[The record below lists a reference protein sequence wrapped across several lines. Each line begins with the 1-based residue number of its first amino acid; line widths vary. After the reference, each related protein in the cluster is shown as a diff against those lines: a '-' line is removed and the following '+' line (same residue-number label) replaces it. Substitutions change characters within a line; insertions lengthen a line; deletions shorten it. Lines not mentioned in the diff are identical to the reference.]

1 MTGHGYRVEI
11 NRETCISS
19 GRCIGDAP
27 GAFVF
32 DDDEL
37 ATVGAAVTDLA
48 ETKLL
53 RIARDCPGE
62 AIIVYGTDGVPLQL
76 H

>member
-1 MTGHGYRVEI
+1 MTTHNYRVEI
-11 NRETCISS
+11 NRDTCISS
-19 GRCIGDAP
+19 GRCVGDAP

-32 DDDEL
+32 DADEL
-37 ATVGAAVTDLA
+37 ATVGASIVELP

-62 AIIVYGTDGVPLQL
+62 AIIVIGANGVPLEL

>member
-1 MTGHGYRVEI
+1 V
-11 NRETCISS
+11 
-19 GRCIGDAP
+19 GDAP

-37 ATVGAAVTDLA
+37 ATVGAAMVDLA

-62 AIIVYGTDGVPLQL
+62 AIIVFGEDGEPLQL

>member
-19 GRCIGDAP
+19 VRCVGDAP

-62 AIIVYGTDGVPLQL
+62 AIIVYGIDGVPLQL

>member
-1 MTGHGYRVEI
+1 MTAHGYRVEI
-11 NRETCISS
+11 NRDTCISS
-19 GRCIGDAP
+19 GRCVGDAP

-32 DDDEL
+32 DEDEL
-37 ATVGAAVTDLA
+37 ATVGAAIVDLA

-62 AIIVYGTDGVPLQL
+62 AIIVVGPDGMPLTL

>member
-1 MTGHGYRVEI
+1 MTTHGYRVEI
-11 NRETCISS
+11 NRNACISS

-32 DDDEL
+32 DADEL
-37 ATVGAAVTDLA
+37 ATVGAAIL
-48 ETKLL
+48 ELPESKLL
-53 RIARDCPGE
+53 RIARDCPSE
-62 AIIVYGTDGVPLQL
+62 AIIVIGADGAPLAL

>member
-1 MTGHGYRVEI
+1 MTTHGYRVEI
-11 NRETCISS
+11 NRDTCISS
-19 GRCIGDAP
+19 GRCVGDAP

-32 DDDEL
+32 DADEL
-37 ATVGAAVTDLA
+37 ATVGATIVELSEA
-48 ETKLL
+48 KLL

-62 AIIVYGTDGVPLQL
+62 AIIVYGTDGVPLSL

>member
-1 MTGHGYRVEI
+1 V
-11 NRETCISS
+11 
-19 GRCIGDAP
+19 GDAP

-37 ATVGAAVTDLA
+37 ATVGDAVSELA

-62 AIIVYGTDGVPLQL
+62 AIIVYGADGVPLQL

>member
-1 MTGHGYRVEI
+1 VTGHGYRVEI

-19 GRCIGDAP
+19 GRCVGDAP

-37 ATVGAAVTDLA
+37 ATVGDAVSELA

-62 AIIVYGTDGVPLQL
+62 AIIVYGADGVPLQL

>member
-1 MTGHGYRVEI
+1 VTGHGYRVVI

-19 GRCIGDAP
+19 GRCVGDAP

-37 ATVGAAVTDLA
+37 ATVGVAVSEVA

-62 AIIVYGTDGVPLQL
+62 AIIVYGTDGVPLSL

>member
-1 MTGHGYRVEI
+1 VTGHGYRVEI

-19 GRCIGDAP
+19 GRCVGDAP

-37 ATVGAAVTDLA
+37 ATVGDAVSELA

-62 AIIVYGTDGVPLQL
+62 AIIAYGADGVPLQL